1 MKRIVLPMS
10 YGTRTEVLLYASRL
24 IRLVSVPCR
33 ALAVCFSWLGR
44 FFERLPDRLARFA
57 LYIAEPSNLKE
68 P

>member
-10 YGTRTEVLLYASRL
+10 YGTRTELLLYASRL
-24 IRLVSVPCR
+24 IRLVAVPCR

-44 FFERLPDRLARFA
+44 FFERLPESLARFA
-57 LYIAEPSNLKE
+57 LHIMEPANAKR